1 MAQIPKGWLV
11 KGPYKPIC
19 RDCAIYFSITV
30 VVQIEDATLLHPDL
44 VHPDISWKWS
54 GVWIHPNN
62 SETSSGKKKH
72 WDVFF
77 KTKLASTKK
86 NLQFLTTGKKTK
98 VINLCNFLRNHPRA
112 FFLSSASQNDRPP
125 ANAPGGCGWNTPAAR
140 CRRSRES
147 SHELNVEPRPRWTE
161 RCNNQKLQIETILWV
176 VACLKYFCLFSPR
189 KLGKMNPIWRS
200 YFSSG
205 LKPPTS
211 PCFEGLLGFY
221 VQKVILLGS
230 NISPPKGILKMIFLF
245 PRWDMLVSWR
255 VVTKRGGCC
264 FGVPVIN
271 SLLATRQPRQQLL
284 ASVRWVGR

>member
-62 SETSSGKKKH
+62 SETSSGKKKALGCF
-72 WDVFF
+72 FF

-86 NLQFLTTGKKTK
+86 TLQFLTTGKKTK
-98 VINLCNFLRNHPRA
+98 VINLCNFLRNHQGP

-140 CRRSRES
+140 CRRSRNRVMS
-147 SHELNVEPRPRWTE
+147 WTWNHGPGERE

-176 VACLKYFCLFSPR
+176 GGVPQIFVVYFHPGNWGRWTQFD
-189 KLGKMNPIWRS
+189 
-200 YFSSG
+200 
-205 LKPPTS
+205 
-211 PCFEGLLGFY
+211 EH
-221 VQKVILLGS
+221 
-230 NISPPKGILKMIFLF
+230 IFQAGWNHQLV
-245 PRWDMLVSWR
+245 LVS
-255 VVTKRGGCC
+255 RG
-264 FGVPVIN
+264 F
-271 SLLATRQPRQQLL
+271 
-284 ASVRWVGR
+284 